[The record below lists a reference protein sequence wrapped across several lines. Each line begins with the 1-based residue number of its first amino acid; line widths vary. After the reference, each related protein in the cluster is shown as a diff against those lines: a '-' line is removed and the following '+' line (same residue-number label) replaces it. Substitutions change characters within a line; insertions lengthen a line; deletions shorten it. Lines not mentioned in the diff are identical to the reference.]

1 MTPADILKG
10 HFCDTVDSITN
21 ADRFANE
28 LYQADLITLHTKTD
42 LDSVNGN
49 FNKTNKLVTLV
60 QTQLRT
66 DHGDHAQTLRTFCQ
80 VLRDLGDSQPTNLAN
95 SMLRQLG

>member
-10 HFCDTVDSITN
+10 HFSDTVDSITN
-21 ADRFANE
+21 ADRFANK
-28 LYQADLITLHTKTD
+28 LYQADLISFATMRD
-42 LDSVNGN
+42 LDSVSGDY
-49 FNKTNKLVTLV
+49 KKANKLVTLV

-66 DHGDHAQTLRTFCQ
+66 DRGDHAQTLRTFCQ
-80 VLRDLGDSQPTNLAN
+80 VLRDLKDSQLTKLAN